1 MSSPPSPYIA
11 SDASSKKWWDPL
23 GLFASKSAPA
33 PSAGP
38 PGAAPPAAEP
48 VLAGRRRR
56 HRGGVLPKNKP
67 GKPVTSKSQLNSQ
80 RAMIKLA
87 VKNSMK
93 KKANG
98 GRKTKKHSRK

>member
-33 PSAGP
+33 SP

-56 HRGGVLPKNKP
+56 GGVLPRNKP
-67 GKPVTSKSQLNSQ
+67 AKPVTSKSQLNSQ

-87 VKNSMK
+87 IKNSMK
-93 KKANG
+93 KNAKG